1 MEENQFTESGTA
13 SDDEFVHLVIPFS
26 LPTNSTG
33 LESALLDSDDE
44 VSLEEIIPLDLSSSD
59 SPMIFQAVHDDPSVT
74 LEEFSS
80 NTGLDPDGPLTCAAE
95 CGAFWK
101 RLGVEAVIYTCSFG
115 GIGFVTGLLMK
126 FAKADPLFGT
136 LFAGGTAV
144 LANENA
150 KIVFQSLLNPP
161 GEQIPEENRD
171 NFDMVKKYA
180 FYPLAVL
187 FSSGVSGT
195 GLWMIGD
202 PDLGTRLALG
212 GFTAQLGGPV
222 TGLAHS
228 AVRNFYG
235 GTVIVNPERPGV
247 KEAMARYYST
257 EPNEGDQ
264 GRPFLAGNIRNATT
278 RVVAVSAAALTAWY
292 SGLYFI
298 ETYCGEGGAQRLDNI
313 TNGAGNY
320 TGEDIANNCFF
331 GGATFLVREASVGM
345 VKVISLLVVQ
355 PAANWAF
362 NKVFDFFYGPDEGN
376 DDGEPIIEEVS
387 SDDSGD
393 V

>member
-1 MEENQFTESGTA
+1 MEENEFTESGTS
-13 SDDEFVHLVIPFS
+13 SDDEFVHLIIPFN
-26 LPTNSTG
+26 LPANPQG
-33 LESALLDSDDE
+33 LENMLLDSDDE
-44 VSLEEIIPLDLSSSD
+44 VSHEEIIPLDLSSSD
-59 SPMIFQAVHDDPSVT
+59 SQMIFQAVHDDPSVT

-80 NTGLDPDGPLTCAAE
+80 HTGLDPDGPLTCAAE

-115 GIGFVTGLLMK
+115 GIGLVTGLLMK

-136 LFAGGTAV
+136 LFASGTAV

-150 KIVFQSLLNPP
+150 KIVFNSLLNPP
-161 GEQIPEENRD
+161 GDYIPEENKGS
-171 NFDMVKKYA
+171 FDMVKKYA

-222 TGLAHS
+222 TGHAHY

-235 GTVIVNPERPGV
+235 GTVVINPERPGV
-247 KEAMARYYST
+247 KEAMVQYYST
-257 EPNEGDQ
+257 QPNENDS
-264 GRPFLAGNIRNATT
+264 GRPHLAGNVRNTMT
-278 RVVAVSAAALTAWY
+278 RVFAISASALVTWY

-298 ETYCGEGGAQRLDNI
+298 ETYCGPEGAERLDNI
-313 TNGAGNY
+313 TNGTGNY
-320 TGEDIANNCFF
+320 TGVDIAENCFF
-331 GGATFLVREASVGM
+331 GGASFLVREASVGM
-345 VKVISLLVVQ
+345 VKVVSLLVIQ

-362 NKVFDFFYGPDEGN
+362 NKVFDFFYGPDEES
-376 DDGEPIIEEVS
+376 DDDNPIIEEVF
-387 SDDSGD
+387 DDESGD
-393 V
+393 I